1 MARAVFTLL
10 LAALIFIPYALGE
23 GFSSFTD
30 DGRLKITLYYPAE
43 VKSGTCFTLV
53 FQTTFLGSV
62 TVDRLRLTVTYV
74 SGSGSTTL
82 LTDTL
87 VSTLTGFV
95 AGNVISKTYSI
106 CLPSAVSG
114 DPVVSATVYA
124 NYTRET
130 LFQPLTHSWHLSIVR
145 SRTYDEVASSLAQAE
160 SLINSLRQTIEG
172 LRNEINT
179 LKAQLERALREN
191 TALSTRLEEAGR
203 EIERIGARYANLSAE
218 YRALNERYIAVV
230 GDLRSLQSLHQ
241 SLQQEHAALS
251 DNYRQLLDDYRRLT
265 NDYTALQARYTQ
277 LQSLYEN
284 LSARHDDARRQ
295 IGLLQSQLEET
306 RASLQN
312 LQQQYSL
319 LSGENSLHRNI
330 AYAQGLALAGVAS
343 ALATVAATRRGRKT
357 AYRTA
362 PALPPPPPPPP
373 EETGKTGS

>member
-1 MARAVFTLL
+1 
-10 LAALIFIPYALGE
+10 
-23 GFSSFTD
+23 
-30 DGRLKITLYYPAE
+30 
-43 VKSGTCFTLV
+43 
-53 FQTTFLGSV
+53 
-62 TVDRLRLTVTYV
+62 
-74 SGSGSTTL
+74 
-82 LTDTL
+82 
-87 VSTLTGFV
+87 
-95 AGNVISKTYSI
+95 
-106 CLPSAVSG
+106 
-114 DPVVSATVYA
+114 
-124 NYTRET
+124 
-130 LFQPLTHSWHLSIVR
+130 
-145 SRTYDEVASSLAQAE
+145 
-160 SLINSLRQTIEG
+160 
-172 LRNEINT
+172 
-179 LKAQLERALREN
+179 
-191 TALSTRLEEAGR
+191 
-203 EIERIGARYANLSAE
+203 
-218 YRALNERYIAVV
+218 LNERYIAVV

-330 AYAQGLALAGVAS
+330 AYAQGFALAGVAS

>member
-10 LAALIFIPYALGE
+10 LAALIFIPCALGE
-23 GFSSFTD
+23 GFSSLTD

-82 LTDTL
+82 LTDTP

-95 AGNVISKTYSI
+95 AGNVISKTYSV
-106 CLPSAVSG
+106 CLPSAVSR

-179 LKAQLERALREN
+179 LKASSKEP
-191 TALSTRLEEAGR
+191 
-203 EIERIGARYANLSAE
+203 SAK
-218 YRALNERYIAVV
+218 
-230 GDLRSLQSLHQ
+230 
-241 SLQQEHAALS
+241 
-251 DNYRQLLDDYRRLT
+251 
-265 NDYTALQARYTQ
+265 TQ
-277 LQSLYEN
+277 P
-284 LSARHDDARRQ
+284 
-295 IGLLQSQLEET
+295 SQ
-306 RASLQN
+306 R
-312 LQQQYSL
+312 
-319 LSGENSLHRNI
+319 GWR
-330 AYAQGLALAGVAS
+330 
-343 ALATVAATRRGRKT
+343 RRGGRLKGLGRGM
-357 AYRTA
+357 RTSRRST
-362 PALPPPPPPPP
+362 
-373 EETGKTGS
+373 ER